1 MTSANKHWNTEEVEI
16 LKKNYPEMRIEN
28 LCEMLG
34 RTWQSIGGKAKRLG
48 IKRNIMFSYE
58 SMGSLDL
65 LLQET
70 CESFYWIGFILADGH
85 LRKPCG
91 FSMNLASKDVNHLE
105 KIAKFLKYKKELREV
120 SEKPYG
126 LYAMSFSDPDN
137 FFDFVDKFSICS
149 RKTYMPPNISEYEFN
164 DDLLFSLIVGFIDGD
179 NVYIGGD
186 RAGVAGVSHLRI
198 REDEKVFKKNGFV
211 FGYTSS
217 FRMGQ
222 LIRFK
227 FDPPKHRPEEKD
239 DFEYMCTDFIDE
251 LRQCLKDG
259 GYSKNDSNVETG
271 GTFLVGYR
279 GKLYQIESDFQVAIM
294 SGNFDACGC
303 GEDYAMGAMSILSHN
318 DKISAHNK
326 IIEALKVAENLSAGV
341 RGPFDVVK
349 IGGKDAEEN

>member
-137 FFDFVDKFSICS
+137 FFDCVDKFSICS
-149 RKTYMPPNISEYEFN
+149 RKAYMPPNISEYEFN

-179 NVYIGGD
+179 GWIKYKSKEGCQLGIVSHEKWKQNLEFIGDFLYKFCEFSEDREKPNISTNKRKCTLIISNLYNVIKMKKKALDLGLGKCFLKRKWNKIDVNHENPRTKLANERRITAFKMDSEGCNIYEIAK
-186 RAGVAGVSHLRI
+186 RLGVSVSGAYGILR
-198 REDEKVFKKNGFV
+198 KAKKTAVF
-211 FGYTSS
+211 
-217 FRMGQ
+217 
-222 LIRFK
+222 
-227 FDPPKHRPEEKD
+227 
-239 DFEYMCTDFIDE
+239 C
-251 LRQCLKDG
+251 
-259 GYSKNDSNVETG
+259 
-271 GTFLVGYR
+271 
-279 GKLYQIESDFQVAIM
+279 
-294 SGNFDACGC
+294 
-303 GEDYAMGAMSILSHN
+303 
-318 DKISAHNK
+318 
-326 IIEALKVAENLSAGV
+326 
-341 RGPFDVVK
+341 
-349 IGGKDAEEN
+349 